1 MGDPLSLAASII
13 AVLHLTDQVLTS
25 CYTFVGKV
33 KSAAADVNKIVHEI
47 SLLKGIFLNLHQLG
61 DEDRGGDALK
71 ALIGPNGPVSICLDA
86 LREIEAKLQ
95 PASTI
100 LTTKRKILWP
110 FESKK
115 LNEILERVRNQN
127 PALLLALSADNAT
140 LTRDIQDD
148 VRTIQSSLESMQVQ
162 ERREKIISWL
172 HMNDLKNKH
181 RDSRRVHEEGSNQW
195 ILELKEFCQWRDA
208 PGENIWVSKAFI

>member
-1 MGDPLSLAASII
+1 MSDPLSLAASII
-13 AVLHLTDQVLTS
+13 AVVQLTDLVLTS

-33 KSAAADVNKIVHEI
+33 KSAAADINKIIHEI
-47 SLLKGIFLNLHQLG
+47 SLLKGIFLNLHELG
-61 DEDRGGDALK
+61 DEDRGGDGLK
-71 ALIGPNGPVSICLDA
+71 ALIGPDGPVSICLEA
-86 LREIEAKLQ
+86 LREIEVKLQ

-100 LTTKRKILWP
+100 LTTKRKIFWP

-115 LNEILERVRNQN
+115 LDEILERVRNQN

-148 VRTIQSSLESMQVQ
+148 VRNIQGSLELMEMQQ
-162 ERREKIISWL
+162 RREKIITWL
-172 HMNDLKNKH
+172 HMIDPNSKH

-195 ILELKEFCQWRDA
+195 ILELKEFCQWRDT
-208 PGENIWVSKAFI
+208 PGENIWVSTALL